1 MLVKSA
7 MSCDLSLQVDV
18 SLSSCVVCFRVFDR
32 DEDGLLSREE
42 ITRAAQALV
51 TIQRENAEVDAGTE
65 VKGEPAATEA
75 VGEVRVEEERE
86 HEQKKEEGEKR
97 REEGENMA
105 EVTSLTTVMNI
116 DLHRLLATD

>member
-1 MLVKSA
+1 M
-7 MSCDLSLQVDV
+7 
-18 SLSSCVVCFRVFDR
+18 SLSPCVVCFRVFDR

-51 TIQRENAEVDAGTE
+51 TIQRENAEVDAGAE

-75 VGEVRVEEERE
+75 VGEVRVEDEGE
-86 HEQKKEEGEKR
+86 HEQKKEDGEKR

-116 DLHRLLATD
+116 NLHRLLATD